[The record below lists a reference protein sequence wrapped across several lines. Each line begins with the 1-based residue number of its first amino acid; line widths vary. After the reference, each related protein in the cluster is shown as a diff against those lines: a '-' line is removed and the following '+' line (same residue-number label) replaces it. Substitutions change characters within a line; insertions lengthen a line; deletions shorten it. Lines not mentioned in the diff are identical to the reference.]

1 MPLFDANK
9 TSEELRT
16 ETAHESTRHGDF
28 RAGVEEEE
36 GSELLGVNAGKE
48 TVLYEGPAPPQI
60 SSSIS
65 SDERTRDE
73 TPSKPPRAGFS
84 SGGGFLR
91 SYIFLPLICSR
102 GSYIAM
108 SNYFSCSLRVGGGWI
123 YAFFIFLFSLFI
135 AGRESNQLLARV
147 LFSFLKFSFLEFP
160 IFGKSLVVTGF
171 QVSSFL
177 IPSYSVTMNFA
188 GRQRKQLA

>member
-1 MPLFDANK
+1 M
-9 TSEELRT
+9 
-16 ETAHESTRHGDF
+16 
-28 RAGVEEEE
+28 RARRR
-36 GSELLGVNAGKE
+36 
-48 TVLYEGPAPPQI
+48 VLYEGRPAPPQV

-65 SDERTRDE
+65 SDKRTRDE

-84 SGGGFLR
+84 SGGGILR
-91 SYIFLPLICSR
+91 SFIYIYIYIFLPLICNPWVVHLQ
-102 GSYIAM
+102 M